1 MCYEEKLGL
10 RYRLIGK
17 QKSTIENKNNFKIN
31 KENNTSSKIALK
43 WNKIRR
49 YGWKWFKW
57 KWIGWD
63 RFNRIS
69 QIKFKAVLE
78 KYNENTRKFRLAS
91 LKEKNIKRKFK

>member
-43 WNKIRR
+43 
-49 YGWKWFKW
+49 
-57 KWIGWD
+57 
-63 RFNRIS
+63 
-69 QIKFKAVLE
+69 
-78 KYNENTRKFRLAS
+78 
-91 LKEKNIKRKFK
+91 